1 MNNSQHAALTIFAI
15 YAFLGHSFAAL
26 PRHPS
31 RMTSIGSTDSLAE
44 VREKKRAL
52 LLVFK
57 LGVIDTEDN
66 DRPIIEFALRAEPQ
80 NRRYG
85 LAYETI
91 ANRLNRY
98 IHKYKSMTAVTQL
111 SDADFVIFFNLL
123 EYRRILNTTYPYGEL
138 FVIVKGTAAQ
148 TRPHLV
154 WKSKKI
160 QWAGDAVKDLIK
172 DLKST
177 RGEV

>member
-1 MNNSQHAALTIFAI
+1 
-15 YAFLGHSFAAL
+15 
-26 PRHPS
+26 
-31 RMTSIGSTDSLAE
+31 LAE

-57 LGVIDTEDN
+57 SGVIDTADN
-66 DRPIIEFALRAEPQ
+66 DRPIIEFALKADPQ
-80 NRRYG
+80 NRRYR

-91 ANRLNRY
+91 ASKLNRY
-98 IHKYKSMTAVTQL
+98 IRKYKSMTAAAQL
-111 SDADFVIFFNLL
+111 SDADYIIFFNLL

-138 FVIVKGTAAQ
+138 FVILKGTAAQ
-148 TRPHLV
+148 TRPHVV

-160 QWAGDAVKDLIK
+160 QWAGDAVNNLIK
-172 DLKST
+172 DLKSI